1 MSRPRPHR
9 IDAANLTTQRLQMAS
24 ATTADL
30 TQRKSLWAESI
41 PLQYVV
47 TRRYFEGGDQ
57 EEKTV
62 KVTTDLAEAVRSYNL
77 LS

>member
-1 MSRPRPHR
+1 MSRPHR
-9 IDAANLTTQRLQMAS
+9 IDLAALTTQRLQMAS
-24 ATTADL
+24 ATTADQ

-47 TRRYFEGGDQ
+47 TRRYFEGDK
-57 EEKTV
+57 EEETV
-62 KVTTDLAEAVRSYNL
+62 KVTTDLAEAVESYNR